1 VLHRFNIKVSS
12 GGQIFDMGAAVRNN
26 YYHR

>member
-1 VLHRFNIKVSS
+1 VLHTFNSKVSS
-12 GGQIFDMGAAVRNN
+12 GGQMFDMGAAVRNN